1 MKYKIKNT
9 PFTRDLKNMAILCTD
24 KSVKN
29 KYEQQMALLSENKR
43 RDEEINK
50 IKDDISDIKSLLI
63 KMIERGQ
70 NG

>member
-1 MKYKIKNT
+1 
-9 PFTRDLKNMAILCTD
+9 MAILCTD

>member
-24 KSVKN
+24 KSVEN